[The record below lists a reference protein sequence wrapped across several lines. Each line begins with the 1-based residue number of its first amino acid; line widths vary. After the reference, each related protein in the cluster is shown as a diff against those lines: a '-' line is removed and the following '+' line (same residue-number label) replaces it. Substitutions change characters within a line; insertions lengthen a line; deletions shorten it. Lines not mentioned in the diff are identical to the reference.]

1 MKGWITW
8 ILGGGGEE
16 GSQQNQYTEE
26 LPKKVDLGILQIEGW
41 KGVGKKERGGVF
53 DEGLIP

>member
-1 MKGWITW
+1 MNNLDSW
-8 ILGGGGEE
+8 GGGGQE